1 MRKKEGFNIRKVC
14 GENILVAEGM
24 SNIDFSDII
33 SMNETAAYL
42 WNSIGYEEFTV
53 QTLADLLVKEYEI
66 DEATAFEDAKDTA
79 GMWGKVNIIEG
90 DDVPEYGKKIREPY
104 EELKNATDRN
114 GGDYD
119 SEGTA
124 PKGLINK
131 IKDIF

>member
-90 DDVPEYGKKIREPY
+90 D
-104 EELKNATDRN
+104 
-114 GGDYD
+114 
-119 SEGTA
+119 
-124 PKGLINK
+124 
-131 IKDIF
+131 

>member
-79 GMWGKVNIIEG
+79 GRWGKVNIIEG
-90 DDVPEYGKKIREPY
+90 DDVPEYGKKIHEPY
-104 EELKNATDRN
+104 EELKNATARN